1 MLNLIVSSIL
11 NLIFFLIGLKIG
23 FSIKSDKPIIQK
35 PTNPMEWYKQ
45 KESKKAEEEKQRE
58 VSIMLENVDNYDG
71 TPNKQKEIK

>member
-1 MLNLIVSSIL
+1 VV
-11 NLIFFLIGLKIG
+11 
-23 FSIKSDKPIIQK
+23 Q
-35 PTNPMEWYKQ
+35 T